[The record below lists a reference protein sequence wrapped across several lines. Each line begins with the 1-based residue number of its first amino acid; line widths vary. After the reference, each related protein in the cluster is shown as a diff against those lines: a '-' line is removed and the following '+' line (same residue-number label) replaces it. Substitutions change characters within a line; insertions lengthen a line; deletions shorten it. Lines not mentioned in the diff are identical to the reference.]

1 MITIPLLDFMLILLF
16 LVGPRLMLYL
26 PGNSS
31 LSHLIR
37 LGSIWFLILRVFEA
51 ILSDEFEGF
60 RLGFL
65 DFYDN
70 YLDFDF
76 YW

>member
-37 LGSIWFLILRVFEA
+37 LGSIWFFILRVFDA
-51 ILSDEFEGF
+51 ILSDEFDGF

-70 YLDFDF
+70 YQDFDF